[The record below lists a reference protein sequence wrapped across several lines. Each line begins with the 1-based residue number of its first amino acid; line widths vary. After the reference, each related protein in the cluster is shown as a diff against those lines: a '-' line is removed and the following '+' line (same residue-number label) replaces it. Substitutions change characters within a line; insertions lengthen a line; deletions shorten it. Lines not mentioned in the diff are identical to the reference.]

1 MYYVFIFGV
10 LLVVCMVKL
19 VWSLRLESWVVQ
31 GLSEIPQS
39 RKKVRLFCEGLVA
52 VDRKARGLA
61 GEDVPKIPEDVQVGS
76 QKVYQK
82 KGGGSENSFGKNFNK
97 FDVLQSD
104 LDSIEEIREECVHDW
119 KMEETQVLTLDSH
132 EVVMKCSQCG
142 ATKTVKVKPV

>member
-1 MYYVFIFGV
+1 M
-10 LLVVCMVKL
+10 
-19 VWSLRLESWVVQ
+19 
-31 GLSEIPQS
+31 
-39 RKKVRLFCEGLVA
+39 FCEGLVA

-119 KMEETQVLTLDSH
+119 KMEETQVLTLDSD

-142 ATKTVKVKPV
+142 VTKTVQVKPV